1 MREKEKNQKIL
12 KKQHHNT
19 VSRFLLVGICFVVL
33 LTGGSLFYLRF
44 QTNQAIKLEETE
56 YTQYDQH
63 YVLITNNNSEYFW
76 QSVYEGA
83 CEEGEKTNTYIER
96 LGKNLTVSYNKA
108 ELLEIAIQ
116 SQVDG
121 IIIEAD
127 ESNEMKDLI
136 NRAVDSGIPVVTVL
150 NDSTQ
155 SERQSY
161 VGVNN
166 YTLGQEY
173 AKQVS
178 DASSDNMKNIL
189 ILIDEDSGDTSQNI
203 VYSGIRDAIE
213 KERKEEEAFTVE
225 TAAVNT
231 ESTFSAEE
239 SIRDIFLSRNQLPDI
254 IICLDALN
262 TTCAYQAAVDY
273 NKVGEINI
281 IGYYESETIL
291 NAIDH
296 NIIFSTVTIDTKQMG
311 AYCVESLNEY
321 LSTGYVS
328 DYLSVDINVIN
339 KGNVEEYLTDETEAV
354 E

>member
-1 MREKEKNQKIL
+1 MKFRKRNQEIA
-12 KKQHHNT
+12 KQHQNT
-19 VSRFLLVGICFVVL
+19 VSRFLIAGICFVVL
-33 LTGGSLFYLRF
+33 LTGSSLFYMRF
-44 QTNQAIKLEETE
+44 QTNQAMKLEETE
-56 YTQYDQH
+56 YKQYDKH

-96 LGKNLTVSYNKA
+96 LGKNLTVSYSKA

-127 ESNEMKDLI
+127 ETAEMKDLI
-136 NRAVDSGIPVVTVL
+136 NRAVDAGIPVVTVL
-150 NDSTQ
+150 NDATQ

-173 AKQVS
+173 ARQVS
-178 DASSDNMKNIL
+178 EASTDNMKNVL
-189 ILIDEDSGDTSQNI
+189 ILIDEDSEDSSQNI

-213 KERKEEEAFTVE
+213 NQRKETDGFTVE
-225 TAAVNT
+225 TATVNT

-239 SIRDIFLSRNQLPDI
+239 SIRDIFLSKNQLPDI

-273 NKVGEINI
+273 NKVGQINI
-281 IGYYESETIL
+281 IGYYQSETIL

-321 LSTGYVS
+321 LNTGYVS
-328 DYLSVDINVIN
+328 DYLSVDIDVIN
-339 KGNVEEYLTDETEAV
+339 KGNVEEYLTNETETV